1 MKTKSAQGRSDNFS
15 GFGYVRPG
23 LLLALGGSLELFIGE
38 GAATAPHVTAG
49 AVGAVLGVMG
59 YAFGARRL
67 AVVAVILSVAVP
79 FFDLAASQ
87 CFIPGTEGY
96 YRGLPN
102 QEPGS

>member
-1 MKTKSAQGRSDNFS
+1 MKTKSARGRTDSFS

>member
-1 MKTKSAQGRSDNFS
+1 M
-15 GFGYVRPG
+15 
-23 LLLALGGSLELFIGE
+23 FIGE

-87 CFIPGTEGY
+87 CFIAGIEGY

>member
-1 MKTKSAQGRSDNFS
+1 M
-15 GFGYVRPG
+15 RPG